1 MVVVVVVVVVLVLD
15 CEPGANGSLRRASA
29 RVDDAVGDS
38 FTVIAVAGGTTFI
51 VLEEEEEEEEEAV
64 EVEAVDDSGAGVRL
78 LLRGVLLLRR
88 ESTMI
93 GDLLPHS
100 WGKKHR

>member
-1 MVVVVVVVVVLVLD
+1 MVVVVVVVVLVFD
-15 CEPGANGSLRRASA
+15 REPGANGSLRSASA
-29 RVDDAVGDS
+29 RVDDAVGDN
-38 FTVIAVAGGTTFI
+38 FTVIAVAGETTFKD
-51 VLEEEEEEEEEAV
+51 LEEEEEEAAV
-64 EVEAVDDSGAGVRL
+64 EGEAEDDSGAGVRL

-100 WGKKHR
+100 WEKKHR

>member
-1 MVVVVVVVVVLVLD
+1 MVVVAVVVLVLD

-29 RVDDAVGDS
+29 RVDEAVGDS
-38 FTVIAVAGGTTFI
+38 FTVVAVAGETTFI
-51 VLEEEEEEEEEAV
+51 DLEEEDAV
-64 EVEAVDDSGAGVRL
+64 EGEAEDDSGAGVRL

-100 WGKKHR
+100 